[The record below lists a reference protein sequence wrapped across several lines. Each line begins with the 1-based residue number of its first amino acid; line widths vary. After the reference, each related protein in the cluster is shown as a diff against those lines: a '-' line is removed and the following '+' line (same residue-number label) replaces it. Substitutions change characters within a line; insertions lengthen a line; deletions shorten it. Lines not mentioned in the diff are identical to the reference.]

1 MFDRISR
8 KLARAIKN
16 PALASYGFRL
26 RLLRRFGRKEFVAAE
41 GARSRSEAGLYV
53 AFVQKAVRDYDA
65 FRNFK
70 RHPSYRSV
78 LEHTTQD
85 EGAKYLAILREEGA
99 HLLERIES
107 LRANDSIGNP
117 FTFDYPGIGSIS
129 PSTLRYMKVAS
140 DLQRFF
146 GDDLGAKVAE
156 IGVGYGGQ
164 MFVNDR
170 VFAIRAYHLFDL
182 PPVLQLASKFLESF
196 ILSGSYRLSTLNQ
209 HEGDEIYDLVV
220 SNYAFS
226 EFPETLQRA
235 YIAKIL
241 AKARRGYLTMN
252 TGREK
257 TKNKLSLAELRD
269 LLPPFEIFEERPQT
283 AATNYIVV
291 WGHKT
296 APAPS

>member
-1 MFDRISR
+1 M
-8 KLARAIKN
+8 
-16 PALASYGFRL
+16 
-26 RLLRRFGRKEFVAAE
+26 
-41 GARSRSEAGLYV
+41 
-53 AFVQKAVRDYDA
+53 
-65 FRNFK
+65 
-70 RHPSYRSV
+70 

-85 EGAKYLAILREEGA
+85 EGAKNLTILREESA

-117 FTFDYPGIGSIS
+117 FTFEYPDVGRIS

-140 DLQRFF
+140 DLHRLF
-146 GDDLGAKVAE
+146 GGDLGGKVAE

-170 VFAIRAYHLFDL
+170 VFAILEYHLFDL

-196 ILSGSYRLSTLNQ
+196 ILSGSYLLSTFIQ
-209 HEGDEIYDLVV
+209 HTGDEIYDLVV

-235 YIAKIL
+235 YVAKIL

-252 TGREK
+252 TGRKENEK
-257 TKNKLSLAELRD
+257 QTFPRRIAQPAAAVRDIRRAPADSRNELHPRLGSQNRPCAELGRD
-269 LLPPFEIFEERPQT
+269 QR
-283 AATNYIVV
+283 A
-291 WGHKT
+291 
-296 APAPS
+296 